1 MPVRLEHQPSKAS
14 LEVLIRCYKFVNE
27 EWPHVERISVPDSGF
42 EQRFRESCVQHL
54 NGWTISEER
63 ELRLGAGLDTA
74 SGVAHEVD
82 LIARHPD
89 VTAILELKNRG
100 DTIGKNDVIIFFAKV
115 LDYLLA
121 NPTLAMQEVNLAFM
135 SRNAFEPRG
144 LAACLGLGIHPIAP
158 GVRPLPILV
167 NTARVMENWLRED
180 LPHTR
185 DFEDRF
191 DDLSAQL
198 NSLSVAL
205 SETWLDNRCGYLS
218 EDSLLLKA
226 IAPQQVD
233 SLAQDLTQ
241 ANSDCADIL
250 SAFRTAQ
257 TAGGA

>member
-27 EWPHVERISVPDSGF
+27 EWTHVERVSVPDEGF

-82 LIARHPD
+82 LIARHPN
-89 VTAILELKNRG
+89 VTAVLELKNRG
-100 DTIGKNDVIIFFAKV
+100 DAIGKNDVIIFFAKV

-180 LPHTR
+180 LSVTR

-191 DDLSAQL
+191 DDLSARL

-218 EDSLLLKA
+218 DDSLLLKA
-226 IAPQQVD
+226 VAPLQVSALVQQ
-233 SLAQDLTQ
+233 LRQ
-241 ANSDCADIL
+241 ANSDCTDL
-250 SAFRTAQ
+250 LNAFRTARV
-257 TAGGA
+257 AGGA

>member
-1 MPVRLEHQPSKAS
+1 MPVRLEHQPSKPS
-14 LEVLIRCYKFVNE
+14 LEVLIRCYRFVSE
-27 EWPHVERISVPDSGF
+27 EWPHVERLSVPDEGF
-42 EQRFRESCVQHL
+42 EQRFRESCIQHL

-82 LIARHPD
+82 LIARHPN
-89 VTAILELKNRG
+89 VTSILELKNRG
-100 DTIGKNDVIIFFAKV
+100 DAIGKNDVIIFFAKV

-158 GVRPLPILV
+158 GTRPLPILV
-167 NTARVMENWLRED
+167 NTARVMESWLSEGLSVDR
-180 LPHTR
+180 HN
-185 DFEDRF
+185 EDRF
-191 DDLSAQL
+191 DDFTAQL
-198 NSLSVAL
+198 NSLSATL
-205 SETWLDNRCGYLS
+205 NETWLDNRCGYLS

-226 IAPQQVD
+226 IAPQEID
-233 SLAQDLTQ
+233 SLAQVLAQ
-241 ANSDCADIL
+241 ANSKCTEIPN
-250 SAFRTAQ
+250 AFRGFQ